1 MKKRDI
7 IILSAVAFGT
17 LFTGCKSSYEKYSND
32 EFTIDYPRK
41 WEKEINMFPVMP
53 FVAFS
58 EYQTAMVSTKDTSG
72 ITLEDFAKAR
82 IKAFE
87 EEQIGFKL
95 ISLDVDDKYALIRYS
110 NDDEDDPNYHL
121 ETLMKIGRR
130 GEKLY
135 GVTCAYENNA
145 QKDTVEHIINSF
157 QLK

>member
-1 MKKRDI
+1 MKRNYLF
-7 IILSAVAFGT
+7 ILTIAAFG
-17 LFTGCKSSYEKYSND
+17 LLLSGCKSAYEKYSNN
-32 EFTIDYPRK
+32 EFTIEYPK
-41 WEKEINMFPVMP
+41 NWEKEINMFPVMP

-58 EYQTAMVSTKDTSG
+58 EYQTAMVSTKDSSDVS
-72 ITLEDFAKAR
+72 IADFAKLR

-95 ISLDVDDKYALIRYS
+95 ISLDVDSKYALIRYS
-110 NDDEDDPNYHL
+110 NEDEDDPNYHL

-130 GEKLY
+130 GNKLY
-135 GVTCAYENNA
+135 GVTCAYENSD

>member
-32 EFTIDYPRK
+32 EFTIDYPRE

-58 EYQTAMVSTKDTSG
+58 NYQTAMVSTKDRDDV
-72 ITLEDFAKAR
+72 TLEEFAKER
-82 IKAFE
+82 IKAFS

-95 ISLDVDDKYALIRYS
+95 ISLDVSKDYALIRYS
-110 NDDEDDPNYHL
+110 NDDEDDPTYHL

-130 GEKLY
+130 GGKLY
-135 GVTCAYENNA
+135 GVTCSYENNA